1 MQTDE
6 SLIRQVKKMF
16 EEKTG
21 WGNSDT
27 WTNQDFLQL
36 SELIRDETGITLSHV
51 TLKRVWGKVKY
62 DSLPNTHTLNTL
74 AQFLGYDNWRDL
86 AARHPPAQNPPA
98 QPLPEIT
105 QNPPGLSRN
114 SPENTQHPPEAAL
127 NSTNGKTD
135 SGLRPDQPAA
145 PQGNPDQPAAPQGSP
160 AQPARSLHRQFR
172 RIWLGAP
179 ILVLIL
185 AILLFLHG
193 QQPPPQPQDYAFSSK
208 KVVAA
213 GLPNSVIFDY
223 DASRSPD
230 DSVIIQQSWDTT
242 RRVKVPKSGHQYTSI
257 YYYPDFYHATL
268 RVHDQV
274 VKTHSLLIQ
283 SNGWLPLI
291 EQNPVPVYFKK
302 EEAIHDGKISLSLDQ
317 IRAKNIPL
325 QPSAPT
331 VMFSNVRDFGE
342 IYSDHFTFETSVRND
357 YSEGSAA
364 CQMTRIYLLCEG
376 TAIWIPLCARG
387 CVSTT
392 DLYFTYFYTSGRR
405 EDLSNFG
412 VDFSK
417 FVKLRIEADSGRA
430 KIFVN
435 NQLAFT
441 VPRHIRHSKIIGIDY
456 RFEGTGSVDYVY
468 LSNGKITY
476 RDDFSQPAD
485 PLTSFS
491 SQPDK

>member
-6 SLIRQVKKMF
+6 SLIRQVKKLF

-36 SELIRDETGITLSHV
+36 SELIRDETGITISHV
-51 TLKRVWGKVKY
+51 TLKRVWGKVRY

-86 AARHPPAQNPPA
+86 AAKHPPAQPH
-98 QPLPEIT
+98 PEVT
-105 QNPPGLSRN
+105 QNPPEAAQH
-114 SPENTQHPPEAAL
+114 SPESAQHPPESAL
-127 NSTNGKTD
+127 GSTNGKP
-135 SGLRPDQPAA
+135 GPVPHNHPVQLP
-145 PQGNPDQPAAPQGSP
+145 
-160 AQPARSLHRQFR
+160 RSRHGQFR

-179 ILVLIL
+179 ILILIL
-185 AILLFLHG
+185 AILFFLHG
-193 QQPPPQPQDYAFSSK
+193 QQPPPQPLDYAFSSK
-208 KVVAA
+208 KTVTA

-230 DSVIIQQSWDTT
+230 DFVVIQQSWDTT
-242 RRVKVPKSGHQYTSI
+242 RRVKVPKNGHQYTSI

-268 RVHDQV
+268 QVQDQV
-274 VKTHSLLIQ
+274 VKSHNLLIQ

-291 EQNPVPVYFKK
+291 EQNPVPVYFKT

-317 IRAKNIPL
+317 IREKNIPM

-364 CQMTRIYLLCEG
+364 CQLTRRSTSSAKAPPSGFPSAQKVAYPIR
-376 TAIWIPLCARG
+376 TSTSPIFIPLEKEKTSPIL
-387 CVSTT
+387 VSTFPNSSSSASKPT
-392 DLYFTYFYTSGRR
+392 AAAPRSSSTTSLLIPFPVTSGIQKLSASTTASR
-405 EDLSNFG
+405 EPARSTTCI
-412 VDFSK
+412 S
-417 FVKLRIEADSGRA
+417 RTA
-430 KIFVN
+430 K
-435 NQLAFT
+435 
-441 VPRHIRHSKIIGIDY
+441 
-456 RFEGTGSVDYVY
+456 
-468 LSNGKITY
+468 
-476 RDDFSQPAD
+476 
-485 PLTSFS
+485 
-491 SQPDK
+491 

>member
-86 AARHPPAQNPPA
+86 AARHAPA
-98 QPLPEIT
+98 
-105 QNPPGLSRN
+105 
-114 SPENTQHPPEAAL
+114 QHPPA
-127 NSTNGKTD
+127 G
-135 SGLRPDQPAA
+135 QPPA
-145 PQGNPDQPAAPQGSP
+145 PQNHQSQPVP
-160 AQPARSLHRQFR
+160 RHHNQFR
-172 RIWLGAP
+172 RIWLSAP
-179 ILVLIL
+179 ILILIL
-185 AILLFLHG
+185 AILFFLHG
-193 QQPPPQPQDYAFSSK
+193 QQPPPQPQDYTFNSK
-208 KVVAA
+208 KVVTA

-230 DSVIIQQSWDTT
+230 DSVVIQQSWDTA

-268 RVHDQV
+268 QVRDHV
-274 VKTHSLLIQ
+274 VKSHNLLIQ

-291 EQNPVPVYFKK
+291 EQAPVPIYFKK

-317 IRAKNIPL
+317 IREKNVPL

-331 VMFSNVRDFGE
+331 VAFANVRDFGE
-342 IYSDHFTFETSVRND
+342 IYSDHFTFETAVRND

-364 CQMTRIYLLCEG
+364 CQMTRIYLLCEN
-376 TAIWIPLCARG
+376 TAIWVPLCAKG

-392 DLYFTYFYTSGRR
+392 DLYFTYFYTSGKR

-412 VDFSK
+412 VDFNK
-417 FVKLRIEADSGRA
+417 FVKLRIESDSGLA
-430 KIFVN
+430 KIFVD
-435 NQLAFT
+435 NQLAYT
-441 VPRHIRHSKIIGIDY
+441 VPRHIRHSKIIGIDF

-476 RDDFSQPAD
+476 RDDFNQPAD
-485 PLTSFS
+485 PLTSF
-491 SQPDK
+491 QPQADK

>member
-1 MQTDE
+1 LVQNLEGRRILLFLQTFIPLAMQTDE
-6 SLIRQVKKMF
+6 SLIRQVKTMF

-21 WGNSDT
+21 WGNSNT

-36 SELIRDETGITLSHV
+36 SELIRDETGITISHV
-51 TLKRVWGKVKY
+51 TLKRVWGKVRY

-86 AARHPPAQNPPA
+86 AAKHPPAQPH
-98 QPLPEIT
+98 PEVT
-105 QNPPGLSRN
+105 QNPPEAARY
-114 SPENTQHPPEAAL
+114 SPKSSQYPPEAAL
-127 NSTNGKTD
+127 DSTNGKP
-135 SGLRPDQPAA
+135 GPVP
-145 PQGNPDQPAAPQGSP
+145 PNP
-160 AQPARSLHRQFR
+160 AQFPRSRKGQFR

-179 ILVLIL
+179 ILILIL
-185 AILLFLHG
+185 AILFFLHG
-193 QQPPPQPQDYAFSSK
+193 QQPPPQPRDYAFSSK
-208 KVVAA
+208 KTVTA

-223 DASRSPD
+223 DAARSPD
-230 DSVIIQQSWDTT
+230 DSVVIQQSWDTT
-242 RRVKVPKSGHQYTSI
+242 RRVKVPKNGHQYTSI

-268 RVHDQV
+268 QIHDQV
-274 VKTHSLLIQ
+274 VKSHNLLIQ

-317 IRAKNIPL
+317 IREKNIPL
-325 QPSAPT
+325 QPSPPT

-342 IYSDHFTFETSVRND
+342 IYSDHFTFETAVRND

-364 CQMTRIYLLCEG
+364 CQMTHIYLLCEG
-376 TAIWIPLCARG
+376 TAIWVPLCAKG

-392 DLYFTYFYTSGRR
+392 DLYFTYYYTSGKR

-417 FVKLRIEADSGRA
+417 FVKLRIESDSGRA
-430 KIFVN
+430 KIFID
-435 NQLAFT
+435 NQLAYT
-441 VPRHIRHSKIIGIDY
+441 VPRHIRHSRIIGIDY
-456 RFEGTGSVDYVY
+456 RFDGTGSVDYVY
-468 LSNGKITY
+468 LSNGKIIY
-476 RDDFSQPAD
+476 RDDFNQPAD

-491 SQPDK
+491 PQQNP

>member
-86 AARHPPAQNPPA
+86 AAQHPPAQNPPA
-98 QPLPEIT
+98 QPLPEVT
-105 QNPPGLSRN
+105 QNPPGPSRY
-114 SPENTQHPPEAAL
+114 SPDNTQHPPDAAL
-127 NSTNGKTD
+127 NSTNGK
-135 SGLRPDQPAA
+135 PDQPAR
-145 PQGNPDQPAAPQGSP
+145 P
-160 AQPARSLHRQFR
+160 LHRQFR

-193 QQPPPQPQDYAFSSK
+193 QQPPPQPQDYTFNSK
-208 KVVAA
+208 KVVTA

-317 IRAKNIPL
+317 IREKNIPL

-435 NQLAFT
+435 NQLAYT

-456 RFEGTGSVDYVY
+456 RFEGTGSVDYVS